1 MKFFGLENMRK
12 GLGRQLFI
20 LVFPIVVQNLIT
32 TGVSLADVV
41 MLGRLDQNS
50 LSAASLAGQ
59 VMFLLNIVY
68 FGLSSA
74 ITILASQYWG
84 KRDRTTVAR
93 ILGIGLFIG
102 MFFSTL
108 ACILA
113 LVCPV
118 AVMRIWTN
126 DPELVTQGARYL
138 RYVALSYFFAG
149 ITQPYLSLMKSCER
163 VKLSMV
169 VSCLTLFINISLNA
183 ILIFGLFGLP
193 KLGIIGAA
201 VATSISRF
209 IEFAIC
215 TGDYFKQK
223 LIPRGFK
230 VTFVIPRALIK
241 DFAKYSLPA
250 FLNDAIWGLAFNMN
264 SIIMGH
270 LNSDI
275 VAANSIVTV
284 VRDFISV
291 TGFGISA
298 GASILLGIEIGEHR
312 EDQARSDASS
322 ILKLTFLTGIIQG
335 LVLLAITPV
344 IPSLAKLSDTAKHYL
359 VIMLLISTVYQMGQI
374 INTLLIASLFRCGG
388 DSRYGLGLDI
398 ITMWFVAVPLGLI
411 SAFVLKLPPIIV
423 YAITC
428 TDEFIKMP
436 FALYHYRKKDWIK
449 NLTREVI

>member
-1 MKFFGLENMRK
+1 MKVFGLGKMRE
-12 GLGRQLFI
+12 GLGRQLFV
-20 LVFPIVVQNLIT
+20 LVFPIVIQNLIT
-32 TGVSLADVV
+32 TGVGLADVI
-41 MLGRLDQNS
+41 MLGRLDQTS

-84 KRDRTTVAR
+84 KRDQLTVAK

-108 ACILA
+108 AFVLA
-113 LVCPV
+113 LVCPS
-118 AVMRIWTN
+118 AVMKIWTD
-126 DPELVTQGARYL
+126 DPDLIAEGAKYL
-138 RYVALSYFFAG
+138 QYVAFSYFFAG

-163 VKLSMV
+163 VTLSMV

-183 ILIFGLFGLP
+183 VLIFGLFGMP

-201 VATSISRF
+201 IATSISRF
-209 IEFAIC
+209 IELAIC
-215 TGDYFKQK
+215 AVDYLKQK
-223 LIPRGFK
+223 IVPRGFK
-230 VTFVIPRALIK
+230 VTFAIPGPLIK

-270 LNSDI
+270 LSSDI

-298 GASILLGIEIGEHR
+298 GASILLGIEVGEHK
-312 EDQARSDASS
+312 EEQARADASS
-322 ILKLTFLTGIIQG
+322 IVRLTFLIGIIQG
-335 LVLLAITPV
+335 LLLLGITPF
-344 IPSLAKLSDTAKHYL
+344 IPPLAKISDTAKDYL
-359 VIMLLISTVYQMGQI
+359 VIMLLISTVYQIGQI

-388 DSRYGLGLDI
+388 DSRYGLFLDI
-398 ITMWFVAVPLGLI
+398 VTMWFVAVPLGLI

-436 FALYHYRKKDWIK
+436 FAFYHYRKTNWIK
-449 NLTREVI
+449 NLTREM

>member
-1 MKFFGLENMRK
+1 MNFFGLQNMRK
-12 GLGRQLFI
+12 GLGRQLFV
-20 LVFPIVVQNLIT
+20 LVFPIVIQNLIT
-32 TGVSLADVV
+32 TGVSLVDVI
-41 MLGRLDQNS
+41 MLGRLDQSS

-84 KRDRTTVAR
+84 KRDRSTVAK

-108 ACILA
+108 AFVLA
-113 LVCPV
+113 LVCPA
-118 AVMRIWTN
+118 AVMHIWTD
-126 DPELVTQGARYL
+126 DPELIAEGSKYL
-138 RYVALSYFFAG
+138 RYVAFSYFFAG

-169 VSCLTLFINISLNA
+169 VSSLTLFINISLNA
-183 ILIFGLFGLP
+183 ILIFGLLGMP
-193 KLGIIGAA
+193 RLGIIGAA

-209 IEFAIC
+209 IELAIC
-215 TGDYFKQK
+215 SVDYLRQDI
-223 LIPRGFK
+223 IPRGFK
-230 VTFVIPRALIK
+230 VTFLIPRALIA

-298 GASILLGIEIGEHR
+298 GASILLGIEIGEHK
-312 EDQARSDASS
+312 EDQARGDAAS
-322 ILKLTFLTGIIQG
+322 IVKLTFLTGIIQG
-335 LVLLAITPV
+335 LVLLAITPL
-344 IPSLAKLSDTAKHYL
+344 IPPLAKISDTAKHYL
-359 VIMLLISTVYQMGQI
+359 VIMLLISTAYQIGQI
-374 INTLLIASLFRCGG
+374 INTLLIASIFRCGG
-388 DSRYGLGLDI
+388 DSRYGLVLDI

-436 FALYHYRKKDWIK
+436 FALYHYRRTNWIK
-449 NLTREVI
+449 NLTREM